1 MGLTNQESKVIAV
14 PTLIDFTND
23 KNESVEIF
31 VEKAQCGNTFTICMT
46 STLKKIILKKRGSIL
61 QVVKLQNYQLNNVIN
76 CLNKYEIHFQMMEH
90 FGDVDVTSMVN

>member
-1 MGLTNQESKVIAV
+1 MWKYVYDLYDEYVK
-14 PTLIDFTND
+14 
-23 KNESVEIF
+23 KN
-31 VEKAQCGNTFTICMT
+31 N
-46 STLKKIILKKRGSIL
+46 IIKERGSIL

>member
-1 MGLTNQESKVIAV
+1 MWKYVYDLYDAYVK
-14 PTLIDFTND
+14 
-23 KNESVEIF
+23 KN
-31 VEKAQCGNTFTICMT
+31 N
-46 STLKKIILKKRGSIL
+46 IIKKRGSIL

>member
-1 MGLTNQESKVIAV
+1 MWKYVYDLYDEYVK
-14 PTLIDFTND
+14 
-23 KNESVEIF
+23 KN
-31 VEKAQCGNTFTICMT
+31 N
-46 STLKKIILKKRGSIL
+46 IIKKRGSIL